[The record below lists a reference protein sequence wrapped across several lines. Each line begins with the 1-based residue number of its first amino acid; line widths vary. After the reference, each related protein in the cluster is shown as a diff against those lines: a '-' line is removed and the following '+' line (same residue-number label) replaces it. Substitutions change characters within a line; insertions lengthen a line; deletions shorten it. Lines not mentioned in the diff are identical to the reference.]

1 MKAKVLIIALLAVM
15 AVGVQNASAQK
26 VRKVR
31 AIEVEIG
38 GGIVTPTDKLK
49 FDKNKLGW
57 NAQVELRYNFKH
69 LPLDLG
75 LHVDGAL
82 LSREGKTIQDAG
94 IGSVEDIKSVNFAS
108 MTGLA
113 VVDFNLRRAK
123 NFSIFVGCGVGYGML
138 INDFEKIS
146 EIGDIDKLGC
156 FCVMPRVGVE
166 LFHHLRATLYYKNL
180 KTEQSH
186 FGVNLGIV
194 FGGGKKKVK

>member
-49 FDKNKLGW
+49 FDENKLGW

-82 LSREGKTIQDAG
+82 LGREGDIQNSSLES
-94 IGSVEDIKSVNFAS
+94 IEDIKTVHFAS

-138 INDFEKIS
+138 INDIEKIS

-186 FGVNLGIV
+186 FGVNLGVV

>member
-15 AVGVQNASAQK
+15 AVGVQNASAKK

-31 AIEVEIG
+31 AFEVEIG

-94 IGSVEDIKSVNFAS
+94 IGSGEDIKSVNFAS

-138 INDFEKIS
+138 INDIEKIS

>member
-49 FDKNKLGW
+49 FDENKLGW

-82 LSREGKTIQDAG
+82 LGREGDIQNSSLES
-94 IGSVEDIKSVNFAS
+94 IEDIKTVHFAS

>member
-138 INDFEKIS
+138 INDIEKIS

>member
-1 MKAKVLIIALLAVM
+1 MKVKVLIIALLAMV
-15 AVGVQNASAQK
+15 AAGAQNASAQK

-31 AIEVEIG
+31 AVEVEIG

-82 LSREGKTIQDAG
+82 LSREGQSIQDSG
-94 IGSVEDIKSVNFAS
+94 IESIEDVKTVNFAS

-113 VVDFNLRRAK
+113 VVDLNLRRAK
-123 NFSIFVGCGVGYGML
+123 NFSLFVGCGVGYGML

-146 EIGDIDKLGC
+146 EISDIDKLGC

-166 LFHHLRATLYYKNL
+166 LFHHLRATLYYKHL

-194 FGGGKKKVK
+194 FGGGKKK

>member
-15 AVGVQNASAQK
+15 AVGVQNASAKK

-31 AIEVEIG
+31 AFEVEIG

>member
-49 FDKNKLGW
+49 FDENKLGW

-82 LSREGKTIQDAG
+82 LGREGDIQNSNLES
-94 IGSVEDIKSVNFAS
+94 IEDIKTVHFAS

-138 INDFEKIS
+138 INDIEKIS

-186 FGVNLGIV
+186 FGVNLGVV

>member
-49 FDKNKLGW
+49 FDENKLGW

-82 LSREGKTIQDAG
+82 LGREGDIQNSSLES
-94 IGSVEDIKSVNFAS
+94 IEDIKTVHFAS

-138 INDFEKIS
+138 INDIEKIS

>member
-49 FDKNKLGW
+49 FDENKLGW

-138 INDFEKIS
+138 INDIEKIS

>member
-49 FDKNKLGW
+49 FDENKLGW

-82 LSREGKTIQDAG
+82 LGREGDIQNSSFAG
-94 IGSVEDIKSVNFAS
+94 EFCI
-108 MTGLA
+108 
-113 VVDFNLRRAK
+113 LR
-123 NFSIFVGCGVGYGML
+123 
-138 INDFEKIS
+138 
-146 EIGDIDKLGC
+146 
-156 FCVMPRVGVE
+156 
-166 LFHHLRATLYYKNL
+166 
-180 KTEQSH
+180 
-186 FGVNLGIV
+186 
-194 FGGGKKKVK
+194 

>member
-15 AVGVQNASAQK
+15 AVGVQNASAKK

-31 AIEVEIG
+31 AFEVEIG

-138 INDFEKIS
+138 INDIEKIS

-186 FGVNLGIV
+186 FGVNLGVV

>member
-1 MKAKVLIIALLAVM
+1 
-15 AVGVQNASAQK
+15 
-26 VRKVR
+26 
-31 AIEVEIG
+31 
-38 GGIVTPTDKLK
+38 
-49 FDKNKLGW
+49 
-57 NAQVELRYNFKH
+57 
-69 LPLDLG
+69 
-75 LHVDGAL
+75 
-82 LSREGKTIQDAG
+82 
-94 IGSVEDIKSVNFAS
+94 
-108 MTGLA
+108 LA

-138 INDFEKIS
+138 INDIEKIS

-186 FGVNLGIV
+186 FGVNLGVV

>member
-15 AVGVQNASAQK
+15 AVGVQNASAKK

-31 AIEVEIG
+31 AFEVEIG

-138 INDFEKIS
+138 INDIEKIS